1 MRSHVHLRSLILAL
15 VFLFPSGAGAAP
27 VQSGNEASP
36 LTFRDGRV
44 ASLVEELAAA
54 SPTAARMLAELRA
67 AEMSVVFGT
76 PETLLDE
83 VRREHRGYDPSRARA
98 LGFMAPRIRRAAE
111 GGLTTEGVFVV
122 LDLQRL
128 DHLFGRARGLP
139 RPAGMSWSSIQ
150 RLETLALLGHELVH
164 AWGLLRSGGD
174 PRNGCLD
181 PADDEPT
188 RSSCVV
194 LAENIIRLEMG
205 APLDWGYGL
214 SPLALLPDLYRR
226 HVRRK
231 EALGDMSRH
240 AARVLRER
248 HPASPGFG
256 TGALLPL
263 PSPTAPDSGEIPEA

>member
-1 MRSHVHLRSLILAL
+1 MRSHVHIRSLLFL
-15 VFLFPSGAGAAP
+15 VLLLPSGLGAAP
-27 VQSGNEASP
+27 PQSGKDASP
-36 LTFRDGRV
+36 VTFRDGRM
-44 ASLVEELAAA
+44 AALVEELTAA

-67 AEMSVVFGT
+67 ANMTVVFGT

-83 VRREHRGYDPSRARA
+83 VRREYRGYDPSRARA

-128 DHLFGRARGLP
+128 DHLFGRARDLP

-181 PADDEPT
+181 PADGEPT
-188 RSSCVV
+188 RTSCVV
-194 LAENIIRLEMG
+194 LAENIIRLEME

-231 EALGDMSRH
+231 EVLKAMSRD

-248 HPASPGFG
+248 HPASSAFG
-256 TGALLPL
+256 IGTPPLLSPL
-263 PSPTAPDSGEIPEA
+263 SAPDLGEAPER